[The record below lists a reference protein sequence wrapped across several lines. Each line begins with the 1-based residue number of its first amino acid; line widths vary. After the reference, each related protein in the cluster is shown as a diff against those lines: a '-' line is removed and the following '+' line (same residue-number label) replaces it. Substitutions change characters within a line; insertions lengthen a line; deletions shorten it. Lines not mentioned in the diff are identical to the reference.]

1 MPLKTQSKFDS
12 NKKNLNI
19 KKPNKKKQKKKNNSS

>member
-19 KKPNKKKQKKKNNSS
+19 KKPNKKKTKKEK